1 MYKRCLME
9 QSEISLIKENDLLTN
24 SSRSKIN
31 KPSPGVRYNLQISL
45 HCMTYFCN
53 NCTIQSLIITLGEQ
67 FICANVHAIHKQQ
80 LSLTLEEP
88 GGGKV
93 GTPVWCE
100 WNKMRLPYDTYIF
113 IPDIATSVRSY
124 LFPNESKIA
133 FQCGVMVV
141 REKSCV
147 GLKNTSV
154 VLPILVRVKETQLWL
169 LPMCQ

>member
-31 KPSPGVRYNLQISL
+31 KLSPGVRYNLQISL

-53 NCTIQSLIITLGEQ
+53 NCTIQSLIITLSEQ

-80 LSLTLEEP
+80 LSLTPEEW

-93 GTPVWCE
+93 GTTVWWE
-100 WNKMRLPYDTYIF
+100 WNKMRLPHDTYVF
-113 IPDIATSVRSY
+113 IPDIATSVRRY

-133 FQCGVMVV
+133 FQCGLMVEGRNRV
-141 REKSCV
+141 RA
-147 GLKNTSV
+147 LKIHLLSY
-154 VLPILVRVKETQLWL
+154 LFLWE
-169 LPMCQ
+169 

>member
-9 QSEISLIKENDLLTN
+9 KSEISLIKENYLLTN

-53 NCTIQSLIITLGEQ
+53 NCTIQSLIITLSEQ

-80 LSLTLEEP
+80 LPLTLEER

-93 GTPVWCE
+93 E
-100 WNKMRLPYDTYIF
+100 LQYD
-113 IPDIATSVRSY
+113 V
-124 LFPNESKIA
+124 NEIK
-133 FQCGVMVV
+133 
-141 REKSCV
+141 
-147 GLKNTSV
+147 
-154 VLPILVRVKETQLWL
+154 
-169 LPMCQ
+169 